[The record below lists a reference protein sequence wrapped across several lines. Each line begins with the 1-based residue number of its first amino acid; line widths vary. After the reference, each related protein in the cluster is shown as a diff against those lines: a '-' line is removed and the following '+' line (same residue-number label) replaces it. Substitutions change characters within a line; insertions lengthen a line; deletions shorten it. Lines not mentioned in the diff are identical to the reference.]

1 MTLWSVWAFDFHHW
15 QVLIQEVKDWTQ
27 DQLVWRLANPLAKL
41 TANNNNDK
49 PRQDTAFGPTEALSL
64 IVGFP
69 SDVTTL
75 NRTVAAV
82 AKLQLNDQLHIYT
95 IS

>member
-1 MTLWSVWAFDFHHW
+1 M
-15 QVLIQEVKDWTQ
+15 
-27 DQLVWRLANPLAKL
+27 AKL
-41 TANNNNDK
+41 TANKNNDK

-75 NRTVAAV
+75 NRTVAAA
-82 AKLQLNDQLHIYT
+82 AKLQLNDQLHCNFSWCGGHNFRAREILKIALT
-95 IS
+95 S